1 MVDGYT
7 AALPALFFV
16 VVVIGSSGFGGAAGM
31 GNAVSTPSESD
42 RVIRR
47 KVLRGRFNTPC
58 AAAPFGPSCPVM
70 GYIIPASDRGPRSAR
85 VWV

>member
-1 MVDGYT
+1 MMVDAYT

-16 VVVIGSSGFGGAAGM
+16 VVVLFVVVVISSSGFRGAEAWAM
-31 GNAVSTPSESD
+31 PSALRVESD

-70 GYIIPASDRGPRSAR
+70 GY
-85 VWV
+85 